1 MKKYLMIGFAAV
13 AFAAC
18 SNHDFET
25 YTPEQMVKAEY
36 DAKFIAEFG
45 KPGPQQDWGFG
56 ATTRAFTR
64 SINPDANMWANTYKV
79 PTELTQAQKDLVRK
93 FFQQNKL
100 KFYDDP
106 QLTNFFMQQVYKGG
120 TTVPENCPTPEKYS
134 SANGGL
140 VTGSDHM
147 DHLAAC
153 NEDGSIK
160 DHIYNFNYGTCS
172 TNDHVSNTP
181 GVTYNRLNGSYHYDE
196 IQLALNSTTKK
207 FGYFNSEGSLGHTEY
222 TSLVSWQR
230 IAQWAMDNH
239 IENITDINQSILSD
253 GWNRSFMGFDF
264 ESIAGEDIFA
274 RTNDNM
280 VDEKGNIVYEYDG
293 VTPKKAIKYLTYG
306 DLIDGPN
313 YVWDGGD
320 YAVERPSAETPIL
333 YNGKKIPLLD
343 TRTNMYC
350 GIDRNLGQDQAI
362 YRVRKNFQRSATQI
376 EEVEAVNL
384 TIIFNQLQETS
395 TKAKY
400 YPVDEKG
407 VMKWVE
413 VKGGADQYYSDWIV
427 TLTKAEEVDNTNY
440 AGRIMAEDLTPN
452 SSSDWDFNDVV
463 FDFGFE
469 GNAAVIKLQAAGGTL
484 PLTIGGSPKADNPNE
499 PILDENGNVA
509 NGQEVHGLF
518 GLNNTSTM
526 INTGAGATL
535 DPVKVRLTDKT
546 YTQASDIMICV
557 KKKVEGVEKWI
568 VINAFQG
575 EPAAKFVT
583 NTNVDWVDEF
593 ANIKYAYGN
602 FTQYVESGSGKFV
615 PTSKDEDY
623 FDRVMRNEK
632 VAPAQQ

>member
-45 KPGPQQDWGFG
+45 QPNPSHNWGFG
-56 ATTRAFTR
+56 VAGTRAFTR

-181 GVTYNRLNGSYHYDE
+181 GVTYNRLNGDYHYDE

-280 VDEKGNIVYEYDG
+280 KDADGNDVIGYNG
-293 VTPKKAIKYLTYG
+293 QPKKAIKYLTYG
-306 DLIDGPN
+306 MLIDGPN

-320 YAVERPSAETPIL
+320 YAVVRPSADTPIL
-333 YNGKKIPLLD
+333 YNGEKIPLLD
-343 TRTNMYC
+343 NRTNMYC
-350 GIDRNLGQDQAI
+350 GIDRNLGNNQGI
-362 YRVRKNFQRSATQI
+362 YRVNKPFKVSETQANN
-376 EEVEAVNL
+376 VDAVDL

-413 VKGGADQYYSDWIV
+413 VRGGADQYYSDWIV
-427 TLTKAEEVDNTNY
+427 TLTEAKSVNDITY
-440 AGRIMAEDLTPN
+440 QGRIMAEDLTPN
-452 SSSDWDFNDVV
+452 ESSDWDFNDVV
-463 FDFGFE
+463 FDY
-469 GNAAVIKLQAAGGTL
+469 AIKDNKAYILLQAAGGTL
-484 PLTIGGSPKADNPNE
+484 PLNVGGTLNSDGE
-499 PILDENGNVA
+499 VVG
-509 NGQEVHGLF
+509 GYEVHAAF
-518 GLNNTSTM
+518 GLSNTTTM
-526 INTGAGATL
+526 VNTGAGATH
-535 DPVKVRLTDKT
+535 DPVALTPLDNKT
-546 YTQASDIMICV
+546 YTSNEQIQIFV
-557 KKKVEGVEKWI
+557 KKKVDGVEQWI
-568 VINAFQG
+568 EIPGVVG
-575 EPAAKFVT
+575 KPAGKFVT
-583 NTNVDWVDEF
+583 DIETDWVDEF
-593 ANIKYAYGN
+593 ANIKYAWGN
-602 FTQYVESGSGKFV
+602 FTSWVQNGNGKFV
-615 PTSKDEDY
+615 GAEKKAVY
-623 FDRVMRNEK
+623 FDRKTRNEP
-632 VAPAQQ
+632 APATAE